1 MLQKKKTPKFFW
13 STFQVNHIC
22 LGKDI
27 VGSLFNILDLESGED
42 KMNKDREKNNGRNKE
57 GTKFCLDGMS

>member
-13 STFQVNHIC
+13 STFQVNHMPR
-22 LGKDI
+22 KDV

-57 GTKFCLDGMS
+57 GTKFCLDGIS